1 MQSQGP
7 NYLAGSTK
15 PLPGS
20 ENVLALELRELGEL
34 RGIGELFHVHK
45 ILKPL
50 LYQDPAAVPLL
61 GGDTVV
67 DLSLDSLIPFCPKL
81 ASRLITLT

>member
-45 ILKPL
+45 T
-50 LYQDPAAVPLL
+50 QDSETATRTQQLFHFWVE
-61 GGDTVV
+61 
-67 DLSLDSLIPFCPKL
+67 
-81 ASRLITLT
+81 TL